1 MDEAPD
7 TRQLLSA
14 HIGQKQQAVRS
25 YLARQRP
32 RRTRLA
38 NLSVVGSTLAATLT
52 AGPGVGGQGFTQT
65 LQGVFSL
72 GDSSVVWRTLCL
84 AAVVLS
90 VTAALATNLATSQ
103 ALADKVS
110 AAETCSAQLEG
121 LQVALNFGRI
131 DVDEAV
137 QLYQQYVTPVA
148 FVDDTPSR

>member
-1 MDEAPD
+1 MIDTPD
-7 TRQLLSA
+7 TRQLLSTR
-14 HIGQKQQAVRS
+14 IEQKQHAVRS

-52 AGPGVGGQGFTQT
+52 AGPGVGGQGFTET
-65 LQGVFSL
+65 VQGVLALADPSL
-72 GDSSVVWRTLCL
+72 VWRFLCL
-84 AAVVLS
+84 AAVILS

-121 LQVALNFGRI
+121 LHVALTFGRI